1 MNIFRL
7 SYRNMLSR
15 PLGTLLSLTLL
26 ALSVGLIALII
37 QVNQQIQENLEN
49 NIRDIDL
56 VVGAKGSPIQLILSA
71 VYQLDVPTGNIKLDE
86 VKKIQKHRLIES
98 TIPLSYG
105 DSHKGFRIV
114 GTTQQYPEHY
124 MANISEGRL
133 WNKPFEVTIGYS
145 VAEALNL
152 KVGDQFYGEHGLSIG
167 GEMHEDHAYEI
178 VGIFEASNSVLDQLI
193 LTATESVWR
202 IHDHGHEEQSQEV
215 HHDQT
220 ADKKELHEEEDHS
233 HHEDHDYELIENGQD
248 HREITA
254 LLVKFKSPIALIQL
268 PRMINET
275 TNMQAAVP
283 AYEVSRL
290 YDLMGIGLDL
300 LNALALLIMIVSGLS
315 LFISLYSALKDRIY
329 ELAIMRTYGASRWQ
343 LLLLIMQ
350 EGLLLSLIGYTIG
363 IIFSRLALYGIS
375 LQLASSYHYQMNN
388 FTITLEEMKLLIAA
402 MLIGLFAS
410 IIPAIKA
417 FNIDISKTLADA

>member
-37 QVNQQIQENLEN
+37 QVNQQIQEKLEN
-49 NIRDIDL
+49 NIRDIDM
-56 VVGAKGSPIQLILSA
+56 VVGAKGSPLQLILSA
-71 VYQLDVPTGNIKLDE
+71 VYQLDVPTGNIELDE
-86 VKKIQKHRLIES
+86 VKKIQKHRLVES

-124 MANISEGRL
+124 KAIISEGRP
-133 WNKPFEVTIGYS
+133 WNKSFEVNIGYS

-152 KVGDQFYGEHGLSIG
+152 KVGDQFNGEHGFSEG
-167 GEMHEDHAYEI
+167 GEMHEDHAYKI
-178 VGIFEASNSVLDQLI
+178 VGIYEASNCVIDQLI

-202 IHDHGHEEQSQEV
+202 MHDHGHEEQSQEDN
-215 HHDQT
+215 HDNT
-220 ADKKELHEEEDHS
+220 TDKKEQHNEDDHS
-233 HHEDHDYELIENGQD
+233 HHEDHDHELIESSQD

-290 YDLMGIGLDL
+290 YDLMGIGIDL

-343 LLLLIMQ
+343 LLWLIMQ
-350 EGLLLSLIGYTIG
+350 EGLLLSLIGFTIG

-410 IIPAIKA
+410 MIPAIKA
-417 FNIDISKTLADA
+417 FNIDISKTLTDA